1 MKESLMMTAK
11 DFKVLA
17 SKISQM
23 MDPVMR
29 LNAAIAVANA
39 CMEINPRFNL
49 DKFFDACNLKSQS
62 SKS

>member
-1 MKESLMMTAK
+1 MMTAK

-29 LNAAIAVANA
+29 LNTATAVASA
-39 CMEINPRFNL
+39 CMEINPRFNP
-49 DKFFDACNLKSQS
+49 DKFFDACNLKSLS